1 MTYIS
6 SNLSIEPVEMANVN
20 YGTSL
25 QNEPFNTYAETFD
38 ETSKGVG
45 IYGNEGSFGS
55 GPVGGRHILQ
65 CILFFCKRFIKH
77 SAQLYPFL
85 NIRVFKMIYQKV
97 GKRLIWDPENS
108 IITI

>member
-1 MTYIS
+1 MFTFLLQPYKKRLFNFVTYIS

-55 GPVGGRHILQ
+55 GPVGGIHILQ
-65 CILFFCKRFIKH
+65 CILFFCKR
-77 SAQLYPFL
+77 S
-85 NIRVFKMIYQKV
+85 
-97 GKRLIWDPENS
+97 
-108 IITI
+108 